1 VKAVPICSPADPNAA
16 GIHRMNAGEYH
27 RGRRFART
35 PFGDVAFV
43 ERGSGP
49 VAVFVHGY
57 PLNGYQWRDIIER
70 LSDVRRCIALDL
82 MGAGY
87 TRTALDQAVS
97 YPAQARMIDAFL
109 DALGIDQIDLVGND
123 SGSAVSQ
130 IFAAHYANRLRSLT
144 LTNSVVYDHWPPPSL
159 VWLVEAARAGTY
171 KTRLKRM
178 LANLDQFRANLGHVY
193 EHPDRL
199 PDEALRAYYEPFIA
213 SDVTERNLER
223 FITSI
228 DARHTVEIEGLL
240 KELHVPTL
248 IMWGTGDN
256 IFPLTGLIGSRRR
269 FLALARS
276 SNSRVPSSGFRRNTL
291 SSSARNCG
299 HIGVGLRWTP
309 TQDRH
314 LRTVRGGEPAAALL
328 STGGSIRCRSSI
340 IFP

>member
-1 VKAVPICSPADPNAA
+1 MDAS
-16 GIHRMNAGEYH
+16 EYH

-43 ERGSGP
+43 ERGGGP

-87 TRTALDQAVS
+87 TRTTLDQAVS

-130 IFAAHYANRLRSLT
+130 IFAARHANRLRSLT

-159 VWLVEAARAGTY
+159 VWVVEAARAGTY
-171 KTRLKRM
+171 KTRLKR
-178 LANLDQFRANLGHVY
+178 LLENLDQFRANLGHVY
-193 EHPDRL
+193 ERPDRL
-199 PDEALRAYYEPFIA
+199 ADETLQAYYQPFVA
-213 SDVTERNLER
+213 SDVAERNLER

-228 DARHTVEIEGLL
+228 DARTIEIEGLL

-248 IMWGTGDN
+248 ILWGTGDS
-256 IFPLTGLIGSRRR
+256 IFPLKWAYWLKATIPGACEVIELPGAKLWFSEEYPELVSEKLRAHWTRATLDADTGPT
-269 FLALARS
+269 S
-276 SNSRVPSSGFRRNTL
+276 SD
-291 SSSARNCG
+291 SAGR
-299 HIGVGLRWTP
+299 
-309 TQDRH
+309 
-314 LRTVRGGEPAAALL
+314 
-328 STGGSIRCRSSI
+328 
-340 IFP
+340 

>member
-1 VKAVPICSPADPNAA
+1 MEAS
-16 GIHRMNAGEYH
+16 EYH

-35 PFGDVAFV
+35 PFGDIAFV
-43 ERGSGP
+43 ERGGGP

-87 TRTALDQAVS
+87 TRTTLDQAVS

-123 SGSAVSQ
+123 SGGAVSQ
-130 IFAAHYANRLRSLT
+130 IFAARHANRLRSLT

-171 KTRLKRM
+171 KTRLKR
-178 LANLDQFRANLGHVY
+178 LLENLDQFRANLGHVY
-193 EHPDRL
+193 ERPDRL
-199 PDEALRAYYEPFIA
+199 ADETLQAYYQPFVA
-213 SDVTERNLER
+213 SDVAERNLER

-228 DARHTVEIEGLL
+228 DARHTIEIEGLL

-248 IMWGTGDN
+248 ILWEQATA
-256 IFPLTGLIGSRRR
+256 FSRSSGLIGSRRQ

-276 SNSRVPSSGFRRNTL
+276 SNSQVPSSGFQRSTP
-291 SSSARNCG
+291 SWSARNCG
-299 HIGVGLRWTP
+299 HIGLGQRWTP
-309 TQDRH
+309 TQGRH
-314 LRTVRGGEPAAALL
+314 LRTVRGGESAAALL